1 MSVRTQRVPVPGGPP
16 AVEVRNPAGSVT
28 VDAVEGASEVVV
40 TIEPLN
46 EAAEHEV
53 DLVDVEATASAVRVR
68 VPERRLSRSPAFA
81 VAVSTPPDGP
91 VVVSTAS
98 GDSSLRGR
106 LGRVVL
112 TSASG
117 DVAVEHCTT
126 LQARAA
132 SGDVRVG
139 EVTGAATVGTA
150 SGDVR
155 LESAGGPLEVR
166 TASGDLVIGDA
177 AGDVRARTASGDV
190 RVERA
195 ARGTLRLT
203 TVSGDVTVG
212 VERGLRV
219 RLDVQTLTGHWVS
232 ELTEEAPGAAEG
244 DTAALTLF
252 LQSVSGDLRV
262 HRATASTPP
271 APETSLAS

>member
-1 MSVRTQRVPVPGGPP
+1 MSVHTQRVPGAGGPP

-40 TIEPLN
+40 TIEPLD
-46 EAAEHEV
+46 EGAEHLL
-53 DLVDVEATASAVRVR
+53 DRVDVEVTASTVRVR

-98 GDSSLRGR
+98 ADASLRGR
-106 LGRVVL
+106 SGQVVL

-117 DVAVEHCTT
+117 DVAVEHCAA

-155 LESAGGPLEVR
+155 VETAGGPLEMR
-166 TASGDLVIGDA
+166 TASGDLVIGHA
-177 AGDVRARTASGDV
+177 TGDVRARTASGDV

-195 ARGTLRLT
+195 AGGTLRLT

-212 VERGLRV
+212 VQPGLRV
-219 RLDVQTLTGHWVS
+219 RLDVQTLTGHWIS
-232 ELTEEAPGAAEG
+232 ELTEEPPGEA
-244 DTAALTLF
+244 DDDAALTLA

-262 HRATASTPP
+262 HRATAVTPVP
-271 APETSLAS
+271 DPHLAG